1 MENKNQWKPDCVCPV
16 CGQYKFDG
24 IGDICNVCF
33 WENDVFRDNPEIYS
47 GANHETLAQGR
58 ENYRKYSACD
68 PRFVDSVRLPLL
80 QELPENNE
88 KTGDKVSTAENEL
101 G

>member
-1 MENKNQWKPDCVCPV
+1 MNK
-16 CGQYKFDG
+16 
-24 IGDICNVCF
+24 CF
-33 WENDVFRDNPEIYS
+33 VYFLIFKH
-47 GANHETLAQGR
+47 ALAQGR

>member
-1 MENKNQWKPDCVCPV
+1 MVKKYPCPCCGFYTYKVPANEDCGFICP
-16 CGQYKFDG
+16 
-24 IGDICNVCF
+24 VCF